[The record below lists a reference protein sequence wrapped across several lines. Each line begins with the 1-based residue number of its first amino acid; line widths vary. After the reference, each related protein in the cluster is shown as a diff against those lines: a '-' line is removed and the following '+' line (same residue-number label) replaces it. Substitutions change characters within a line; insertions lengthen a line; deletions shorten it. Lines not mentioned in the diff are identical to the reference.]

1 MGHYDKTFKLT
12 KKEKETVVSN
22 MWAVM
27 HADEKLHLKEKIWF
41 ERTACRVL
49 GFTHEEAQELVC
61 KLQENPESIKFT
73 PAKDDEG
80 RIGQLIPVVH
90 MMMSD
95 GVIDDREMEICRIYA
110 DKLGF
115 EPYLGDRV
123 SAAVETIKK
132 FQKMGINPFA

>member
-1 MGHYDKTFKLT
+1 MSHYDKTYKLT

-27 HADEKLHLKEKIWF
+27 HSDEKLHLKEKIWF
-41 ERTACRVL
+41 EHTACRVL
-49 GFTHEEAQELVC
+49 GFTHEESQALIY

-73 PAKDDEG
+73 PAKDVEG
-80 RIGQLIPVVH
+80 RIGQLMPVVM

-115 EPYLGDRV
+115 EPYLGDQV
-123 SAAVETIKK
+123 SGCVETIKK
-132 FQKMGINPFA
+132 YQKMGINPFA